1 MSSMY
6 SNQLSYASVTDAI
19 ISQKQMLCN
28 TFLKK
33 ELKFF
38 CVHIIMYYIT
48 VTPEVYELEAVIII
62 YKGIQSSLCPCTVIQ
77 VS

>member
-1 MSSMY
+1 
-6 SNQLSYASVTDAI
+6 
-19 ISQKQMLCN
+19 MLCN

-48 VTPEVYELEAVIII
+48 VTPEVYELEAVIKI
-62 YKGIQSSLCPCTVIQ
+62 YKGIPSSICPCAVIQ